1 MLSVE
6 PLIVDDLHAVCRVQV
21 NTRLGHQG
29 HNNWID
35 PNVLTKGLDYPSQS
49 VNYSVFDPLSTF
61 TGLPEYVQVRYLK
74 SETAYAA
81 RGPTDRPSRSWRA
94 THFNQFPW
102 RAAVTTTWPLR
113 RLLSFF
119 FPGAADRTKSN

>member
-1 MLSVE
+1 MITTLLKDGSQARNLSASMLSVE

-61 TGLPEYVQVRYLK
+61 TGLPEYVH
-74 SETAYAA
+74 
-81 RGPTDRPSRSWRA
+81 RGGEIS
-94 THFNQFPW
+94 
-102 RAAVTTTWPLR
+102 
-113 RLLSFF
+113 
-119 FPGAADRTKSN
+119 